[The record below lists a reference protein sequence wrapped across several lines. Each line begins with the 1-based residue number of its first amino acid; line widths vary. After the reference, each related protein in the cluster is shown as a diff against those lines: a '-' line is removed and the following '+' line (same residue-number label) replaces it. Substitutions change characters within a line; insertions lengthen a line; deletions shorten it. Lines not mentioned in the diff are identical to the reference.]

1 MIDRDKEKETGM
13 ANKDRELFDGEWAIL
28 KVVWEH
34 EPVTAPTVQECLQ
47 KEKNWAY
54 ATVKTLMDR
63 MTKKGLLKTDKIRNM
78 YLYRAAISRAQ
89 AQESDIVRVV
99 KRAFNGTF
107 SPMMQFLVES
117 EKLSDEEVQ
126 YVEDL
131 LKQRKR
137 RKAGSKQS

>member
-1 MIDRDKEKETGM
+1 M
-13 ANKDRELFDGEWAIL
+13 ANKDVELFDGEWAIL

-34 EPVTAPTVQECLQ
+34 EPATAPTVQEFLQ
-47 KEKNWAY
+47 KERNWAY

-137 RKAGSKQS
+137 RKADSKKS

>member
-1 MIDRDKEKETGM
+1 M
-13 ANKDRELFDGEWAIL
+13 ANKDMELFDGEWAIL

-34 EPVTAPTVQECLQ
+34 EPVTAPTVQEFLQ

-63 MTKKGLLKTDKIRNM
+63 MTKKGLLKTDRIRNM

-117 EKLSDEEVQ
+117 EKLSDEEVKH
-126 YVEDL
+126 VEDL
-131 LKQRKR
+131 LKKRKR
-137 RKAGSKQS
+137 RKAGSKTS

>member
-1 MIDRDKEKETGM
+1 MADK
-13 ANKDRELFDGEWAIL
+13 DVELFDGEWTIL

-34 EPVTAPTVQECLQ
+34 EPVTAPTVQEFLQ

-89 AQESDIVRVV
+89 AQESDLVRVV

-117 EKLSDEEVQ
+117 EKL
-126 YVEDL
+126 
-131 LKQRKR
+131 
-137 RKAGSKQS
+137 

>member
-1 MIDRDKEKETGM
+1 M
-13 ANKDRELFDGEWAIL
+13 ANKDMELFDGEWAIL

-34 EPVTAPTVQECLQ
+34 EPVTAPAVQEFLQ
-47 KEKNWAY
+47 KERNWAY

-63 MTKKGLLKTDKIRNM
+63 MTKKGLLKTEKIRNM

-89 AQESDIVRVV
+89 AQESDLVRVV

-117 EKLSDEEVQ
+117 EKLSDEEVK

>member
-1 MIDRDKEKETGM
+1 M
-13 ANKDRELFDGEWAIL
+13 ANKDMELFDGEWAIL
-28 KVVWEH
+28 KVVWAH
-34 EPVTAPTVQECLQ
+34 EPVTAPTVQEFLQ

-89 AQESDIVRVV
+89 AQESDVVRVV

-117 EKLSDEEVQ
+117 EKLSDEEVR

-137 RKAGSKQS
+137 RKAGSRTS

>member
-1 MIDRDKEKETGM
+1 MT
-13 ANKDRELFDGEWAIL
+13 NKDVELFDGEWAIL

-34 EPVTAPTVQECLQ
+34 EPVTAPTVQEFLQ
-47 KEKNWAY
+47 KERNWAY

-63 MTKKGLLKTDKIRNM
+63 MTKKGLLRTDKIRNM

-89 AQESDIVRVV
+89 AQESDIVRVA

-117 EKLSDEEVQ
+117 EKLSDEEVK

-137 RKAGSKQS
+137 RKADSKKS

>member
-1 MIDRDKEKETGM
+1 M
-13 ANKDRELFDGEWAIL
+13 ANKDMELFDGEWAIL

-34 EPVTAPTVQECLQ
+34 EPVTAPTVQEFLQ

-63 MTKKGLLKTDKIRNM
+63 MTKKGLLKTHKIRNM

-126 YVEDL
+126 YAEDL

-137 RKAGSKQS
+137 RKADSKKS

>member
-1 MIDRDKEKETGM
+1 
-13 ANKDRELFDGEWAIL
+13 
-28 KVVWEH
+28 
-34 EPVTAPTVQECLQ
+34 
-47 KEKNWAY
+47 
-54 ATVKTLMDR
+54 
-63 MTKKGLLKTDKIRNM
+63 M

-89 AQESDIVRVV
+89 AQESDIARVV

-117 EKLSDEEVQ
+117 EKLSDEEVK